1 MDSDYLVKHCA
12 RRFIIA
18 VDSLHVFD
26 DNVTLRDAMKYLP
39 DQAGQTEAWHDLTF
53 SRIRKETGCD
63 PIFLSCHLCCA

>member
-1 MDSDYLVKHCA
+1 
-12 RRFIIA
+12 
-18 VDSLHVFD
+18 
-26 DNVTLRDAMKYLP
+26 MKYLP